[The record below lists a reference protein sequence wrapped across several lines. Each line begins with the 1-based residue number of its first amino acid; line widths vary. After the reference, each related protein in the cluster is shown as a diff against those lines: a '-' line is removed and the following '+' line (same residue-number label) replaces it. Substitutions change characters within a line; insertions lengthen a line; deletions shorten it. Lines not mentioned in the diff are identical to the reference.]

1 MRLEITSD
9 EYNEFIPRNVAQQ
22 MLTPPLSNRST
33 SPDARRSP
41 IERNTLSRTKS
52 DLGLGEDRSLP
63 LPKTH
68 LNEMGVPT
76 HLMRF
81 LEVIHTGGLLIFPGG
96 RSLRIYRTLNRLF
109 KEKRMFPSTS
119 PTSLPATSKRE
130 TTANKCIH
138 PPLARLTH
146 DNRNVAPHNARCSP
160 RRRHW
165 LPSTPL
171 PLSHVLSDL
180 PNGRQRTEY
189 HAINAKSPS
198 PEFSPE

>member
-1 MRLEITSD
+1 MLKIMRLEITSD

-81 LEVIHTGGLLIFPGG
+81 LEVIHTEVLLIFQVAEVCVYIGPLIDFSRKNECSPQQALQAYPQHQNGKPPQTNAFTHPSQGSPMKTEMSPLITHAAVPGG
-96 RSLRIYRTLNRLF
+96 VIG
-109 KEKRMFPSTS
+109 S
-119 PTSLPATSKRE
+119 PQ
-130 TTANKCIH
+130 
-138 PPLARLTH
+138 
-146 DNRNVAPHNARCSP
+146 PH
-160 RRRHW
+160 
-165 LPSTPL
+165 
-171 PLSHVLSDL
+171 
-180 PNGRQRTEY
+180 Y
-189 HAINAKSPS
+189 PS
-198 PEFSPE
+198 PMSSQTSQTGANGPNT